1 MLDVGIEVEVR
12 AHGVAQP
19 LLIGQRAPG
28 STRDRRPTP
37 GAFPVGGQNYGAGYL
52 FLSEGKTMG
61 QAIYFS
67 LRANYGAGY
76 L

>member
-12 AHGVAQP
+12 AHGGAQP